1 MEKKGLGIL
10 SFMKIVARPFPSVD
24 HMINKPAC
32 CARGILGMA
41 GLYHLG
47 ERDHKR

>member
-1 MEKKGLGIL
+1 LITSKT
-10 SFMKIVARPFPSVD
+10 
-24 HMINKPAC
+24 KPAC